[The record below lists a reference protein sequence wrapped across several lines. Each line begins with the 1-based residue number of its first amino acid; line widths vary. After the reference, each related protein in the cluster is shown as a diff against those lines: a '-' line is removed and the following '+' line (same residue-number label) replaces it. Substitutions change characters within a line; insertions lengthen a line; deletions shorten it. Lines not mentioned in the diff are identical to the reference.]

1 MKRAIVLAALL
12 ALALP
17 GCSREAGTS
26 ALPQPREPTA
36 DTVAHFCSM
45 AVLDHSGPKGQIF
58 LTGKAEPIWFS
69 SVRDTFAFT
78 MLPEEPKNLAAI
90 YVNDM
95 GKVDENSNPLP
106 GSWIEAHKAW
116 FVVGSDYQGG
126 MREGEI
132 APFSERA
139 AAKHFARAH
148 GGRVVDF
155 AAVTERDV
163 LGYAVG
169 APSEPGQSNIH

>member
-1 MKRAIVLAALL
+1 MKRAIVLASLL

-17 GCSREAGTS
+17 GCGRETGTS
-26 ALPQPREPTA
+26 VLPQPQEPTA
-36 DTVAHFCSM
+36 DAVAHFCSM

-58 LTGKAEPIWFS
+58 LTGKAEPVWFS
-69 SVRDTFAFT
+69 SVRDAFAFT

-95 GKVDENSNPLP
+95 GKVDENSNPPP
-106 GSWIEAHKAW
+106 GSWIEAHNAW

-126 MREGEI
+126 MGEGEI

-139 AAKHFARAH
+139 AAQRFAGAH
-148 GGRVVDF
+148 GGMVVSF
-155 AAVTERDV
+155 AAVTEHDV
-163 LGYAVG
+163 LGYAEG
-169 APSEPGQSNIH
+169 APSEPGAK